1 MKTIRVTFRLPN
13 EPESTIDLPYGQ
25 GTLEDL
31 QLQIQ
36 LTINSSISVIGT
48 SEENWHR
55 QHASLIEII
64 KQEVITQ
71 T

>member
-31 QLQIQ
+31 QLRIQ
-36 LTINSSISVIGT
+36 LALNSDILANGT

-64 KQEVITQ
+64 KQEVIP
-71 T
+71 